1 MTQFITISQ
10 YLKGVS
16 QLITE
21 DGLRYILAKRGL
33 TGNEL
38 LPQYAPKPSSGSSS
52 SASSSSSS
60 SEEYTVLTQRDMDL
74 AEGTA
79 YYWLSNLPVG
89 GSTEKVADGG
99 WSHSEGGWTVSK
111 ANIEEWLRKYRTLFA
126 KWDEDLLDKSKIR
139 IINF

>member
-1 MTQFITISQ
+1 MSKVVTISQ

-16 QLITE
+16 LLITE
-21 DGLRYILAKRGL
+21 DGLQYILAKRSL
-33 TGNEL
+33 TGDEL
-38 LPQYAPKPSSGSSS
+38 LPQYAKTSSS
-52 SASSSSSS
+52 SSSSSS
-60 SEEYTVLTQRDMDL
+60 SEGYTVLTQREMDL

-126 KWDEDLLDKSKIR
+126 KWDEDLFDKSTIG

>member
-1 MTQFITISQ
+1 MAEVVTISE

-21 DGLRYILAKRGL
+21 DGLRYVLAKRRLKGD
-33 TGNEL
+33 EL
-38 LPQYAPKPSSGSSS
+38 LPQYEGMPDK
-52 SASSSSSS
+52 
-60 SEEYTVLTQRDMDL
+60 TILTQRDMDL

-111 ANIEEWLRKYRTLFA
+111 ANIDEWLRKYRALFA
-126 KWDEDLLDKSKIR
+126 MWDEPMIGSTIR

>member
-1 MTQFITISQ
+1 MAQVTTISE

-16 QLITE
+16 QLLTD
-21 DGLRYILAKRGL
+21 DGLRYVLSKRRLNGD
-33 TGNEL
+33 EV
-38 LPQYAPKPSSGSSS
+38 LPQFEG
-52 SASSSSSS
+52 
-60 SEEYTVLTQRDMDL
+60 ETWTDEQGNVHEYTALAERDQDL

-89 GSTEKVADGG
+89 GATEKVSDGG

-111 ANIEEWLRKYRTLFA
+111 ANIDEWMRKYRSLYQ
-126 KWDEDLLDKSKIR
+126 KWDEELLDRSRIR

>member
-1 MTQFITISQ
+1 MAYEMTISD

-21 DGLRYILAKRGL
+21 DGLRYILAKRRL
-33 TGNEL
+33 TGEEL
-38 LPQYAPKPSSGSSS
+38 LPQ
-52 SASSSSSS
+52 SSSSSS
-60 SEEYTVLTQRDMDL
+60 SEGDDVLTEREVDL

-126 KWDEDLLDKSKIR
+126 KWDEELLDKTTIR
-139 IINF
+139 IKNF

>member
-1 MTQFITISQ
+1 MAKVVNISE

-21 DGLRYILAKRGL
+21 DGLKYILAKRRL
-33 TGNEL
+33 TGDEL
-38 LPQYAPKPSSGSSS
+38 LPQYEGT
-52 SASSSSSS
+52 
-60 SEEYTVLTQRDMDL
+60 EGETVLTEREMDL

-89 GSTEKVADGG
+89 GSTEKVSDGG

-111 ANIEEWLRKYRTLFA
+111 ANIDEWMRKYRSLFA
-126 KWDEDLLDKSKIR
+126 KWDEPLIDRSTIR

>member
-1 MTQFITISQ
+1 
-10 YLKGVS
+10 
-16 QLITE
+16 
-21 DGLRYILAKRGL
+21 
-33 TGNEL
+33 
-38 LPQYAPKPSSGSSS
+38 
-52 SASSSSSS
+52 
-60 SEEYTVLTQRDMDL
+60 MDL

-111 ANIEEWLRKYRTLFA
+111 ANIEEWLRKYRALFA
-126 KWDEDLLDKSKIR
+126 KWEEPLLGSRIR

>member
-1 MTQFITISQ
+1 MAIITISE

-16 QLITE
+16 QLLTDE
-21 DGLRYILAKRGL
+21 GLKYILAKRKL
-33 TGNEL
+33 TGEEL
-38 LPQYAPKPSSGSSS
+38 LPQYEGTEGYTIL
-52 SASSSSSS
+52 
-60 SEEYTVLTQRDMDL
+60 SEKEVDL

-111 ANIEEWLRKYRTLFA
+111 ANIEEWLRKYRSLFA
-126 KWDEDLLDKSKIR
+126 KWDEELLGNSRIR

>member
-1 MTQFITISQ
+1 MVTYTISD

-21 DGLRYILAKRGL
+21 DGLGYVLAKRSLDGGEVLSDL
-33 TGNEL
+33 TE
-38 LPQYAPKPSSGSSS
+38 
-52 SASSSSSS
+52 
-60 SEEYTVLTQRDMDL
+60 RDIDL

-89 GSTEKVADGG
+89 GATEKVSDGG

-111 ANIEEWLRKYRTLFA
+111 ANIDEWMRKYRSLFS
-126 KWDEDLLDKSKIR
+126 KWDEPLLDRSRIR
-139 IINF
+139 IMNF

>member
-1 MTQFITISQ
+1 MAYEMTISD

-21 DGLRYILAKRGL
+21 DGLRYILAKRRL
-33 TGNEL
+33 TGEEL
-38 LPQYAPKPSSGSSS
+38 LPQ
-52 SASSSSSS
+52 SSSSSS
-60 SEEYTVLTQRDMDL
+60 SEGDDVLTVREVDL

-126 KWDEDLLDKSKIR
+126 KWDEELLDKTTIR
-139 IINF
+139 IKNF

>member
-1 MTQFITISQ
+1 MAYGITISE
-10 YLKGVS
+10 YLKSVS

-21 DGLRYILAKRGL
+21 DGLRYVLAKRGL
-33 TGNEL
+33 TGDEL
-38 LPQYAPKPSSGSSS
+38 LPQYGGS
-52 SASSSSSS
+52 SSSSSS
-60 SEEYTVLTQRDMDL
+60 SEGGDVLTQRDMDL

-89 GSTEKVADGG
+89 GATEKVADGG

-126 KWDEDLLDKSKIR
+126 KWDEELLDKTIIR
-139 IINF
+139 IKNF

>member
-1 MTQFITISQ
+1 MTTFVTISE

-21 DGLRYILAKRGL
+21 DGLRYVLAKRGL
-33 TGNEL
+33 TGDEL
-38 LPQYAPKPSSGSSS
+38 LPQYANVP
-52 SASSSSSS
+52 SSSSSS
-60 SEEYTVLTQRDMDL
+60 SSSSSGDTPEPVVLSQRDMDL

-126 KWDEDLLDKSKIR
+126 KWNEDLLDRSTIR
-139 IINF
+139 VINF

>member
-1 MTQFITISQ
+1 MTTFETISE

-21 DGLRYILAKRGL
+21 DGLGYILAKRGL
-33 TGNEL
+33 TGDEL
-38 LPQYAPKPSSGSSS
+38 LPQFEESG
-52 SASSSSSS
+52 
-60 SEEYTVLTQRDMDL
+60 EDVLTQRDVDL

-126 KWDEDLLDKSKIR
+126 KWNEDLLDRSTIR
-139 IINF
+139 VINF

>member
-1 MTQFITISQ
+1 MVEVVTISE

-21 DGLRYILAKRGL
+21 DGLRYVLAKRRLKGD
-33 TGNEL
+33 EV
-38 LPQYAPKPSSGSSS
+38 LPQYADEQG
-52 SASSSSSS
+52 
-60 SEEYTVLTQRDMDL
+60 YTALTEREMDL

-111 ANIEEWLRKYRTLFA
+111 ANIDEWLRKYRALFA
-126 KWDEDLLDKSKIR
+126 KWDEELLERSRIR

>member
-1 MTQFITISQ
+1 MAEVVTISE

-21 DGLRYILAKRGL
+21 DGLRYVLAKRRLKGD
-33 TGNEL
+33 EL
-38 LPQYAPKPSSGSSS
+38 LPQYEGMPDK
-52 SASSSSSS
+52 
-60 SEEYTVLTQRDMDL
+60 TILTQRDMDL

-111 ANIEEWLRKYRTLFA
+111 ANIDEWLRKYRALFA
-126 KWDEDLLDKSKIR
+126 MWDEQMIGSTIR